1 MKTTRIEFVA
11 TPEFKASLHAQ
22 AAAAGVSVA
31 ELIRRRFTPASAE
44 EAELSALVAELRQ
57 ATVAARA
64 SLAEA
69 TAQLEAVLAEL
80 RLQQHGRDKL
90 AA

>member
-31 ELIRRRFTPASAE
+31 ELIRRRFAPAGEE
-44 EAELSALVAELRQ
+44 EAELTALVSELRQ
-57 ATVAARA
+57 ATVRAREALTRA
-64 SLAEA
+64 S
-69 TAQLEAVLAEL
+69 AQLDALLAEL
-80 RLQQHGRDKL
+80 RLHRPDQDRR